1 MVRELN
7 AKLLD
12 RLVALRGRRG
22 ALLARRVVA
31 AALLLL
37 AAALAI
43 GQRTAAPDQR
53 ADAAP
58 AHEPALVAAP
68 IRLADPDIAK
78 FLRPGRRVDIVTE
91 PAASGEGSVLA
102 TDAAVVSAPEAGPGG
117 TGPERGG
124 VLFVKLP
131 EHSAAKV
138 AAKSLTQQVT
148 VTLR

>member
-1 MVRELN
+1 MARELN
-7 AKLLD
+7 ARLLD

-43 GQRTAAPDQR
+43 GQRTAPDQR
-53 ADAAP
+53 ADAP
-58 AHEPALVAAP
+58 EHEPALVAAP

-91 PAASGEGSVLA
+91 PGASGEGAVLA
-102 TDAAVVSAPEAGPGG
+102 TDAAVVSAPEAGPGD